1 LFFLYSNLLKVTDT
15 TDQGETIRRLGYI
28 DFGLLSTVPVTVRD
42 GLVCAVAELVFARN
56 ASAVADLFGELQLI
70 PEEILSDPSQRAAL
84 AVELNQALTSV
95 LKYDRPATGAA
106 TAIPTL
112 RFDKLLDAL
121 TRLVPRFRFQLP
133 PYFINNAR
141 ALGTLEGMAREINPS
156 FNVLQTLY
164 PYVLRRLLSNPTDS
178 PVVEATLQSLI
189 RSPVTGRVDSRR
201 VQKLLDDSTI
211 LTGYS
216 KRKVLSD
223 ILKSR
228 NGPRLVK
235 LIIKE
240 QLRHTFRGRFS
251 KMANYLRL

>member
-1 LFFLYSNLLKVTDT
+1 M
-15 TDQGETIRRLGYI
+15 
-28 DFGLLSTVPVTVRD
+28 LSTVPVTVRD
-42 GLVCAVAELVFARN
+42 GLVCAVSELVFARN
-56 ASAVADLFGELQLI
+56 VSAVADLFGELQLI
-70 PEEILSDPSQRAAL
+70 PREILSDPSERAAL
-84 AVELNQALTSV
+84 AVELNQALSNV
-95 LKYDRPATGAA
+95 LVYDTPATGRA
-106 TAIPTL
+106 TTIPTL

-164 PYVLRRLLSNPTDS
+164 PYVLRRLLANPTDS

-189 RSPVTGRVDSRR
+189 RSPVTGLVDSKKT
-201 VQKLLDDSTI
+201 QKLVEDCTV

-223 ILKSR
+223 IMKSR
-228 NGPRLVK
+228 NGPRLAK
-235 LIIKE
+235 LIAKE
-240 QLRHTFRGRFS
+240 MLQQTFRGRFS
-251 KMANYLRL
+251 RMSNYLRL